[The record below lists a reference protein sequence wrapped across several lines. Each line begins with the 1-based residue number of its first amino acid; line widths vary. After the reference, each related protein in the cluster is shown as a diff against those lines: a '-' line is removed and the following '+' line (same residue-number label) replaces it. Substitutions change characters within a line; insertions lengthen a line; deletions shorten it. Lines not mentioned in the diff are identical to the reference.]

1 MAGFGCPGP
10 SGFPLFLLRICWSCS
25 SSCWGVVLLLELLG
39 VGWELAN
46 AVLAC
51 IMVVMVASG
60 VRNGE
65 LVSQGGM
72 QVGMRTADGTEE
84 LCLTPRT
91 GGAV

>member
-1 MAGFGCPGP
+1 M
-10 SGFPLFLLRICWSCS
+10 
-25 SSCWGVVLLLELLG
+25 
-39 VGWELAN
+39 GWELAN